1 MLIGRIQ
8 GCTRVLGKPAGW
20 DESNP
25 DTPCQGLPVIDL
37 PAEHGGPAMVSAWF
51 PTPDEVRRMAAG
63 EPVYLSVFGTVHP
76 PVAVWVPEQ

>member
-25 DTPCQGLPVIDL
+25 DTPCQWLPVIDL
-37 PAEHGGPAMVSAWF
+37 QAEHGGPAMVSAWWTR
-51 PTPDEVRRMAAG
+51 PSATAKITGPARERS
-63 EPVYLSVFGTVHP
+63 LNQ
-76 PVAVWVPEQ
+76 VPLAYSALL